1 MRSSPPAPKRKV
13 VPSKGRLE
21 SGNLVTPKEAANAL
35 RIPLPTVYYLIKQ
48 GKIPAMRVGG
58 RWRIEWGK
66 LDPRR
71 INGPV
76 TSVRRVLA
84 VDDDPA
90 IHELF
95 HLAARQVEGTVKV
108 ASSRQE
114 ALEFVKKERF
124 DLVLLDLFL
133 PDGRGDIAY
142 EEIHEMNPTLP
153 VVVITGYPDSDV
165 LHRILAHGP
174 VTVLSK
180 PLRVEQV
187 GEAIRKFARPRD

>member
-1 MRSSPPAPKRKV
+1 MRSSAPAATRQA

-21 SGNLVTPKEAANAL
+21 RGNLVTPKEAATAL

-48 GKIPAMRVGG
+48 GKIPALRVGG
-58 RWRIEWGK
+58 RWKIEWGK
-66 LDPRR
+66 LDPHR
-71 INGPV
+71 INGPS

-108 ASSRQE
+108 ASNKQE

-133 PDGRGDIAY
+133 PDGRGDLAY
-142 EEIHEMNPTLP
+142 EEIHELSPTLP
-153 VVVITGYPDSDV
+153 VVVITGFPDSDV
-165 LHRILAHGP
+165 LHRILSHGP

-187 GEAIRKFARPRD
+187 SEAIRKFARPRD